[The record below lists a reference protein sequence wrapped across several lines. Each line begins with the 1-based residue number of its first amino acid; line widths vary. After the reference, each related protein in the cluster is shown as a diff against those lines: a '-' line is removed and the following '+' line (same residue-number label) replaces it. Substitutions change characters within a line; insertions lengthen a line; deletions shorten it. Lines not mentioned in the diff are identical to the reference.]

1 MPIVVDGNIEGKISR
16 CLCKIFKKHQTNDD
30 SKAKGVVNIH
40 LRRNTGC
47 SFGIGLT
54 GGTDQSKPPSITFLR
69 PGSVAHVSDQL
80 RVGERLK
87 LVNGIAIDNLTHKQV
102 MALLRNSGNYVYLQV
117 EYNLDDN
124 GINIACSKK
133 FSKSSEITDFKQP
146 SNTRLAYADIRL
158 IKENNRIGLTLRGG
172 AYGPDRK
179 KSRPLTIM
187 NIRTGSPAHRE
198 KRLRIGD
205 RILGINGAEVFNA
218 TLAAAQKLLFE
229 AVNTVVLTVEYYINI
244 IDTTYRKNDH
254 FCVKIE
260 KGFSLDIGI
269 ELICE
274 IDHTNQTTYAF
285 FIDHLVPAS
294 AADRC
299 GALFPGDQII
309 AINGCRLDFIPFS
322 DVNRLLQT
330 PLPSIYLEIIPA
342 NQIRAKQFL
351 PLKKVCIINDCSLD
365 TLKYRKQTSGDV
377 YQQSIALSSQTVS
390 YCFDLLKST
399 NR

>member
-1 MPIVVDGNIEGKISR
+1 
-16 CLCKIFKKHQTNDD
+16 
-30 SKAKGVVNIH
+30 
-40 LRRNTGC
+40 
-47 SFGIGLT
+47 
-54 GGTDQSKPPSITFLR
+54 GTDQSKPPSITFLR

-124 GINIACSKK
+124 GINIACSKN
-133 FSKSSEITDFKQP
+133 FKQP

-244 IDTTYRKNDH
+244 IGK
-254 FCVKIE
+254 F
-260 KGFSLDIGI
+260 
-269 ELICE
+269 
-274 IDHTNQTTYAF
+274 
-285 FIDHLVPAS
+285 
-294 AADRC
+294 
-299 GALFPGDQII
+299 
-309 AINGCRLDFIPFS
+309 
-322 DVNRLLQT
+322 
-330 PLPSIYLEIIPA
+330 
-342 NQIRAKQFL
+342 
-351 PLKKVCIINDCSLD
+351 
-365 TLKYRKQTSGDV
+365 
-377 YQQSIALSSQTVS
+377 
-390 YCFDLLKST
+390 
-399 NR
+399 